1 MGPILS
7 FIIILYAL
15 HWIVLFC
22 VFLLQIASLT
32 GTEVDGFNSYN
43 YNSGSICS
51 SPSGPDL
58 SNLFVTS
65 HSRSSDKL
73 VGMAG
78 DDADYEMKNSR
89 SMSEVGIS
97 PSSPKYD
104 NFRSVSKIYST

>member
-1 MGPILS
+1 M
-7 FIIILYAL
+7 
-15 HWIVLFC
+15 
-22 VFLLQIASLT
+22 FLLQIASLT

-43 YNSGSICS
+43 YNSGSICA

-73 VGMAG
+73 VAMGG
-78 DDADYEMKNSR
+78 DDANYEMKNSR
-89 SMSEVGIS
+89 SMSEFGIPP

-104 NFRSVSKIYST
+104 NFRSVSQFMQLSKVYSRLGYNVFFT